1 MNEYMKKLEQSAA
14 STIEHLNV
22 EFTNIRTGR
31 AHVGLV
37 SDVLVDVYGSKMP
50 LKQIANITVTDA
62 KSLSI
67 QPWDK
72 GNLVQIESALR
83 SGEITLSVVNTG
95 DAIHVNI
102 PDLTEE
108 RRNEYKKLA
117 REKSEEAKISIRN
130 ARREIWEETQ
140 TAKANGE
147 ISEDEMYRREQELNK
162 FVEQKNKEIDAILAA
177 KEKELSEV

>member
-1 MNEYMKKLEQSAA
+1 MDYIDKLKEGAKSA
-14 STIEHLNV
+14 IEHLEG

-37 SDVLVDVYGSKMP
+37 SDVLVDVYGSKTP
-50 LKQIANITVTDA
+50 LKQVANITVSDA
-62 KSLSI
+62 KSLTI

-72 GNLVQIESALR
+72 GNLVAIESALR
-83 SGEITLSVVNTG
+83 AGDISLSIVNAG
-95 DAIHVNI
+95 DAIHANV

-117 REKSEEAKISIRN
+117 KEKAEEAKVSLRN
-130 ARREIWEETQ
+130 SRRDVWDEVKKSKE
-140 TAKANGE
+140 AGE
-147 ISEDEMYRREQELNK
+147 ISEDDMYRREQEINK
-162 FVEQKNKEIDAILAA
+162 FVEDKNKEIEELYSA

>member
-1 MNEYMKKLEQSAA
+1 MSDYMSKLVQGAA
-14 STIEHLNV
+14 STLEHLQA

-37 SDVLVDVYGSKMP
+37 SDILIDVYGSKTP
-50 LKQIANITVTDA
+50 LKQVANITVSDA
-62 KSLSI
+62 KSLTI

-83 SGEITLSVVNTG
+83 SGDISLSIVNTG
-95 DAIHVNI
+95 EAIHANV

-117 REKSEEAKISIRN
+117 KEKAEDAKVSIRN
-130 ARREIWEETQ
+130 SRREIWEETQ
-140 TAKANGE
+140 KAKAAGE
-147 ISEDEMYRREQELNK
+147 ISEDDMYRREQEINK
-162 FVEQKNKEIDAILAA
+162 FVEENNKEIDNLLTA
-177 KEKELSEV
+177 KDKELSEV

>member
-14 STIEHLNV
+14 STLEHLNA

-37 SDVLVDVYGSKMP
+37 SDILVDVYGSKMP
-50 LKQIANITVTDA
+50 LKQVANITVSDA

-83 SGEITLSVVNTG
+83 SGEISLSVVNSG
-95 DAIHVNI
+95 DAIHANI

-117 REKSEEAKISIRN
+117 KEKSEDAKVSIRN
-130 ARREIWEETQ
+130 ARRDVWEETQ

-162 FVEQKNKEIDAILAA
+162 FVEQKNKEIEAILAA

>member
-1 MNEYMKKLEQSAA
+1 MDYLEKFKEGANKSLEYLRDELAN
-14 STIEHLNV
+14 L
-22 EFTNIRTGR
+22 RTGR
-31 AHVGLV
+31 AHTGLV
-37 SDVLVDVYGSKMP
+37 DDILVDVYGSKMP
-50 LKQIANITVTDA
+50 LKQIANIAVTDA

-72 GNLVQIESALR
+72 GNLSQIESTLR
-83 SGEITLSVVNTG
+83 EGELSLSVVNSG

-117 REKSEEAKISIRN
+117 KEKAEEAKIAIRN
-130 ARREIWEETQ
+130 FRQSVWEETKK
-140 TAKANGE
+140 AKTDGE
-147 ISEDEMYRREQELNK
+147 ISEDEMYRREEEIQKEVDK
-162 FVEQKNKEIDAILAA
+162 FNKEIEDILSA